1 VVPEDKKSTQK
12 VVLMG
17 ECMELTLTCLMDI
30 MHEEEINMELKNTF
44 TNRWGMSLT
53 AIAKSQMGI
62 A

>member
-1 VVPEDKKSTQK
+1 MTQDVRK
-12 VVLMG
+12 YRDEMG
-17 ECMELTLTCLMDI
+17 QTGAGI